1 MRIEEVP
8 QDLKYC
14 KDAVVRDQNY
24 AVDNDGR
31 YHMVKSDGWTAKND
45 ALDLAL
51 EEDVDKE
58 ERSRMTLQT
67 ADIFEGTELDISH
80 QPAAHCENGAISTLL
95 RYYGIEL
102 SEPMIFGLASGLF
115 FTHLTFVKMG
125 GMPVTS
131 FRTFPGVLFK
141 RITKLFGIKSRTQ
154 RFFSHKAAMKKLD
167 ELILHKQTPVGC
179 VVGMYEL
186 PYMPKEYRFRFN
198 GHNICITGKDESRK
212 LYRVLD
218 SNATQKVTISAE
230 DLAKVRFPAGGVY
243 PLMGQMYWI
252 ESLPKH
258 LPDLKPLIL
267 KSIHKTCWYM
277 VSQPKFI
284 KYVGTNGI
292 LYLSQRIR
300 NWDTVMGK
308 RRALLNLAQVVRM
321 LEEIGTGG
329 AGFRFMYGAFLQE
342 AADITGI
349 SELNDYCLRITD
361 IGDLWRD
368 FAYKASRIIKGRS
381 IKSHPSSLED
391 GRIATELGETR
402 ERSSKSQ
409 YTYNDLGDLLQ
420 DISEKERILFLELDK
435 TVRSYM

>member
-24 AVDNDGR
+24 AVDSDGR
-31 YHMVKSDGWTAKND
+31 YHMVKSDGWTPKND

-58 ERSRMTLQT
+58 ERSRMKMQT
-67 ADIFEGTELDISH
+67 PDDFQGFELNIDH
-80 QPAAHCENGAISTLL
+80 RPAAHCENGAISTML
-95 RYYGIEL
+95 RYEGIEM

-115 FTHLTFVKMG
+115 FTHLSFIKMG

-131 FRTFPGVLFK
+131 FRTFPGVLFM
-141 RITKLFGIKSRTQ
+141 RITKLLGIKSKTE
-154 RFFSHKAAMKKLD
+154 RFLSRDAAMRKLD
-167 ELILHKQTPVGC
+167 EILLEQHKPVGC

-186 PYMPKEYRFRFN
+186 PYMPPEYRFRFN
-198 GHNICITGKDESRK
+198 GHNICVTGKDEERD
-212 LYRVLD
+212 LYCVLD
-218 SNATQKVTISAE
+218 SNATQKVTISSE
-230 DLAKVRFPAGGVY
+230 DLAHVRFPAGGVY

-252 ESLPKH
+252 KSVPEQ

-277 VSQPKFI
+277 TSQPKFI
-284 KYVGTNGI
+284 KYVGVNGI
-292 LYLSQRIR
+292 LYLSERIR
-300 NWDTVMGK
+300 RWEEMMGK
-308 RRALLNLAQVVRM
+308 RKALLNLAQVVRM

-349 SELNDYCLRITD
+349 SELNDYCRRLTE

-368 FAYKASRIIKGRS
+368 FAYKASRIIKR
-381 IKSHPSSLED
+381 
-391 GRIATELGETR
+391 R
-402 ERSSKSQ
+402 EKDQ

-420 DISEKERILFLELDK
+420 IIGEKERILFIELDK
-435 TVRSYM
+435 TVKGYL

>member
-1 MRIEEVP
+1 MKLEEVP

-24 AVDNDGR
+24 AVDSEGR
-31 YHMVKSDGWTAKND
+31 YHMVKSDGWTPKND

-51 EEDVDKE
+51 EEDKDKE
-58 ERSRMTLQT
+58 ERSRMTMQT
-67 ADIFEGTELDISH
+67 SDEFQGFELDISH

-95 RYYGIEL
+95 RYYGINL

-131 FRTFPGVLFK
+131 FRTFPGVLFM
-141 RITKLFGIKSRTQ
+141 RITKLLGIKSKTQ
-154 RFFSHKAAMKKLD
+154 RFFSRKAAMRKLD
-167 ELILHKQTPVGC
+167 ELLKQQTPVGC

-186 PYMPKEYRFRFN
+186 PYMPPEYRFRFN
-198 GHNICITGKDESRK
+198 GHNICVTGKDEERD
-212 LYRVLD
+212 LYCVLD
-218 SNATQKVTISAE
+218 SNATQKVTISAK
-230 DLAKVRFPAGGVY
+230 DLAEVRFPKGGVY

-252 ESLPKH
+252 KSVPEQM
-258 LPDLKPLIL
+258 PDLKPLIL

-292 LYLSQRIR
+292 LYLSERIR
-300 NWDTVMGK
+300 NWETTMGK
-308 RRALLNLAQVVRM
+308 RKALLNLSQVVRM

-349 SELNDYCLRITD
+349 NELNDYCRRITE

-368 FAYKASRIIKGRS
+368 FAYKASRIIK
-381 IKSHPSSLED
+381 K
-391 GRIATELGETR
+391 R
-402 ERSSKSQ
+402 EKDQ

-420 DISEKERILFLELDK
+420 IIAEKERILFLDLEQCIMHN
-435 TVRSYM
+435 S